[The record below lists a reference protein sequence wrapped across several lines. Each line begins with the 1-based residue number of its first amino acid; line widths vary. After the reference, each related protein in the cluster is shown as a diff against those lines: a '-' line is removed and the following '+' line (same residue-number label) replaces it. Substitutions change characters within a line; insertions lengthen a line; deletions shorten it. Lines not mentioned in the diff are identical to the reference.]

1 MKHDFSD
8 RYFLITGAGRG
19 LGKHLAEQ
27 LASFGATVGVADIDG
42 DTAQGTVAAIEHAG
56 GNAVAYAGNI
66 AERNTFLQVA
76 DDFASHGGR
85 IDAIVNNA
93 MILHYCPVQD
103 VEPERLGAMLDVGI
117 KALFWSAQALLK
129 HYDPARGA
137 CLINMA
143 SPVAVRGYPGTSVYS
158 TVKGAVTSFTK
169 VMGAELGP
177 KKIRVNA
184 VSPAS
189 VPTPG
194 AMGLNSKEEYA
205 KRAAHIPLRRNGTE
219 EDNSNAI
226 AFLLSD
232 DASFVN
238 GEIFNVDGGVASS
251 A

>member
-1 MKHDFSD
+1 MQHNFSD
-8 RYFLITGAGRG
+8 QYFLITGAGRG
-19 LGKHLAEQ
+19 LGRHLARH
-27 LASFGATVGVADIDG
+27 LAGFGATVAAVDIDG
-42 DTAQGTVAAIEHAG
+42 DSCRNTAADIGKAG
-56 GNAVAYAGNI
+56 GKAVAYQGDI
-66 AERNTFLQVA
+66 ARRDTFRHVA
-76 DDFASHGGR
+76 ADFARHGGR

-93 MILHYCPVQD
+93 MILHYCPVQE

-117 KALFWSAQALLK
+117 KALFWSAQALLE
-129 HYDPARGA
+129 HYDPERGA
-137 CLINMA
+137 SLINMA

-158 TVKGAVTSFTK
+158 TVKGAVTSFTR
-169 VMGAELGP
+169 VMAAELGP

-194 AMGLNSKEEYA
+194 AMGLNTPEEYE
-205 KRAAHIPLRRNGTE
+205 KRAARIPLRRNGTE
-219 EDNSNAI
+219 EDNSRAI

-238 GEIFNVDGGVASS
+238 GEIFNVDGGVASC